1 MHAAGLTP
9 PVDCDTL
16 EAIAA
21 FGECFAL
28 DTGRGACAFVLR
40 RQGDV
45 LWIDAAA
52 ETRKGPGILEAGMQ
66 LAEQIA
72 RQTGCTQIA
81 IETNRRGLVRKTQ
94 QNGYVVAGYILK
106 KRLK

>member
-1 MHAAGLTP
+1 MHAAGLRP

-16 EAIAA
+16 DNIAA
-21 FGECFAL
+21 YGQCFAL

-40 RQGDV
+40 KKGDV

-52 ETRKGPGILEAGMQ
+52 ATRPGAGVTEDGMQ
-66 LAEQIA
+66 LAEAIA

-81 IETNRRGLVRKTQ
+81 METNRRGLLRKTQ
-94 QNGYVVAGYILK
+94 KNGYVVAGYILK
-106 KRLK
+106 KALK